1 MIGNLIGKN
10 QRLNTVRYSPDPA
23 PAVATPTVTVVITCY
38 NYARFLSEAV
48 QSVLD
53 QAEVAV
59 DVVIVDDASTD
70 DSLEVA
76 RAIAD
81 GETRVRVIAN
91 ERNLGAVGAFNR
103 GLEQATGEFL
113 VRLDADDLL
122 TPGSLSRAAP
132 VLNTFPNVGL
142 VYGHP
147 LHFSDER
154 PPARTTPRWWSVW
167 SGPEWLAA
175 RCLDGTNV
183 ITSPEVVMRR
193 SVISR
198 IGGMRPLAHTHD
210 MELWLR
216 IAAHADVAYIGGV
229 DQAWHREHSASLSTN
244 AEHPLII
251 LSELRAAF
259 DELFAGLGPDYPNA
273 AELDGFARRAVAT
286 HALVEASRLLDRG
299 RPTNLVDDLRSFALE
314 TDGDLAES
322 RNWTRFEN
330 RRRRSGQ
337 ARLLSITGFLP
348 RLQRRFRERRRVGRW
363 HRSGVYEP
371 LMIIDLPTPTIE
383 SSPAATRP
391 RVSTS

>member
-1 MIGNLIGKN
+1 
-10 QRLNTVRYSPDPA
+10 
-23 PAVATPTVTVVITCY
+23 
-38 NYARFLSEAV
+38 
-48 QSVLD
+48 
-53 QAEVAV
+53 
-59 DVVIVDDASTD
+59 
-70 DSLEVA
+70 
-76 RAIAD
+76 
-81 GETRVRVIAN
+81 
-91 ERNLGAVGAFNR
+91 
-103 GLEQATGEFL
+103 
-113 VRLDADDLL
+113 
-122 TPGSLSRAAP
+122 
-132 VLNTFPNVGL
+132 
-142 VYGHP
+142 
-147 LHFSDER
+147 
-154 PPARTTPRWWSVW
+154 
-167 SGPEWLAA
+167 
-175 RCLDGTNV
+175 
-183 ITSPEVVMRR
+183 
-193 SVISR
+193 
-198 IGGMRPLAHTHD
+198 

-229 DQAWHREHSASLSTN
+229 DQAWHREHSASLSTK